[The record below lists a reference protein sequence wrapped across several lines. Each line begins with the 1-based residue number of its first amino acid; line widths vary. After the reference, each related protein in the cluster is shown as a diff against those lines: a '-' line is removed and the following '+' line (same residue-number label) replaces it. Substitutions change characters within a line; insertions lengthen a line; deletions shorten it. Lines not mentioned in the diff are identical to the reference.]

1 MQANELKPFME
12 SAVAE
17 VLESMCFISSEGEA
31 ADEMG
36 SERPDWIR
44 GELEFSGVPGG
55 AFGIAVPPS
64 TASVMAANF
73 LGEDEG
79 DLSEKQTVEVV
90 CELTNMVCGTLLAQI
105 DSKQAF
111 TLSSPRHVSAGT
123 ELPVKS
129 SRIHG
134 TYALDE
140 GFIYTWLELQATA

>member
-1 MQANELKPFME
+1 MQASELKPFME

-31 ADEMG
+31 TDEMG
-36 SERPDWIR
+36 DDRPNWIC
-44 GELEFSGVPGG
+44 GELEFSGIPGG

-64 TASVMAANF
+64 TAAVIAANF
-73 LGEDEG
+73 LGEDEA

-111 TLSSPRHVSAGT
+111 TLSPPKHVSADTGS
-123 ELPVKS
+123 PAKS
-129 SRIHG
+129 GRIQG

>member
-31 ADEMG
+31 ADEIND
-36 SERPDWIR
+36 RPDWIR
-44 GELEFSGVPGG
+44 GELEFLGMPGG
-55 AFGIAVPPS
+55 TFGIAVPPS
-64 TASVMAANF
+64 TAAVMAANF
-73 LGEDEG
+73 LGEDEA

-111 TLSSPRHVSAGT
+111 TLSPPRHVSPDAESPAKG
-123 ELPVKS
+123 
-129 SRIHG
+129 SRIQG